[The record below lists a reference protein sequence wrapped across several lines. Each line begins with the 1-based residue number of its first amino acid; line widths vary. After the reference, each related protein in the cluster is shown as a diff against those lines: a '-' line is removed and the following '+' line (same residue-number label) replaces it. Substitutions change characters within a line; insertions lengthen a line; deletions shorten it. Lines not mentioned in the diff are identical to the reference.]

1 MKKRNMNLAI
11 RVSVVSVIVNIVLSL
26 IKFAAGIVANS
37 TSMISDAIHSA
48 SDVLSTII
56 VMIGIVISNKK
67 ADYDHQYG
75 HERMESV
82 AALVLSVI
90 LCMTGLKIGI
100 DVIETILKHETIK
113 IPGTLALGA
122 AILSIVVKEW
132 MYWYTIIAAK
142 KIGSDALKADAWHHR
157 SDALSSIGAFIGI
170 LGARLGY
177 PILEPI
183 ASIIICLFIVKAAYE
198 IFIEGT
204 NKLVD
209 KAAPE
214 ETINNIKNIINKT
227 EGVLEIDM
235 VKTRMF
241 GSKIYV
247 DVEFKCDE
255 NLTLKEAHQIAENV
269 HDRIE
274 KEIPDVKHCMVHINP
289 LEIK

>member
-11 RVSVVSVIVNIVLSL
+11 RVSVVSVIVNIILSL
-26 IKFAAGIVANS
+26 IKFIAGIVANS

-56 VMIGIVISNKK
+56 VMIGIVIANKK
-67 ADYDHQYG
+67 ADHDHQYG

-82 AALVLSVI
+82 AAVVLAVI
-90 LCMTGLKIGI
+90 LFMTGLKIGI
-100 DVIETILKHETIK
+100 DVIDTILKHESIK
-113 IPGTLALGA
+113 IPGALALVA

-132 MYWYTIIAAK
+132 MYWYTIIASK

-198 IFIEGT
+198 IFMEGT

-255 NLTLKEAHQIAENV
+255 NLMLKDAHKIAENV
-269 HDRIE
+269 HDSIE
-274 KEIPDVKHCMVHINP
+274 EEIPNVKHCMVHINP
-289 LEIK
+289 LETK